1 MRGAKRGGADASRPH
16 QFGVSLRLKVSTA
29 RNLVALLVLSA
40 VAFAGCGSGS
50 TPPEEVVRA
59 WSDALNA
66 DDNERAADLFAA
78 DAQVVQ
84 GELVRRLHTH
94 GDAVAFNRGLPCSG
108 EIVDLDVR
116 ENEVQATFVLGDRR
130 FSLCDG
136 PGERAAAIFRIRDGK
151 IVLWHQ
157 VVAPLPGE
165 PEI

>member
-1 MRGAKRGGADASRPH
+1 
-16 QFGVSLRLKVSTA
+16 
-29 RNLVALLVLSA
+29 LVLYVLAAAS
-40 VAFAGCGSGS
+40 CGSS
-50 TPPEEVVRA
+50 ARTPESVVRA

-66 DDNERAADLFAA
+66 GDNDRAADLFAV

-84 GELVRRLHTH
+84 GELSRRLHTH
-94 GDAVAFNRGLPCSG
+94 ADAVAFNRALPCSG

-116 ENEVQATFVLGDRR
+116 GDQVEATFVLGDRR

-136 PGERAAAIFRIRDGK
+136 PGERAAAIFRIRGGK

-157 VVAPLPGE
+157 VVAPLSGE